1 MPHEDQLELDGFV
14 QHPKTLGAYYTDA
27 QIADFL
33 VNWAIRSRGD
43 TILDPSFGGGV
54 FLRSACK
61 RLRKLHGNPSQSV
74 SGVEIDPLVHQCI
87 SQKLVEEFGV
97 KSENLKLSDFFA
109 LKATEFKPVS
119 AVIGNPP
126 FIRYQRFSGDSRSSA
141 LQRVTEAGV
150 KISELASSWVPF
162 LIHSTHLLKVGGRL
176 AMVVPAEIGHA
187 RYAQP
192 LLEYLGRTFKNVTL
206 LTFRKRLFPDLSEDT
221 MLLLAEGKENCVA
234 QFRWKDFEHAGELKD
249 LPLADGR
256 LPGART
262 LNAGNLTSGSQR
274 LTEQFLPKRARELYA
289 ALKQSE
295 AVSCLGNIADV
306 GIGYVTGAN
315 GFFHLN
321 DATIREYDIPA
332 RFLTRSVRRGRD
344 LSGLRYTE
352 ADWSRADAS
361 YLLNIGSDE
370 SLPVGLKRYLESGV
384 QAGVTKGYKC
394 RTRSPWF
401 KVPHVY
407 LPDAFLSYM
416 SGYTPRLVSNEAN
429 VVAPNSL
436 HIVRL
441 HRHTTMTRD
450 SLTAL
455 WQTSLTKVS
464 VEIEGHPLGGGMLK
478 LEPTEAERV
487 LVAHAAA
494 GQLQLD
500 DLALELDA
508 MVRSGR
514 ERDAQLK
521 ADEEILMKQLGL
533 SRGECTLLEKTT
545 DNLRARR
552 VGNGLP

>member
-1 MPHEDQLELDGFV
+1 MKHQDQLELDGFV
-14 QHPKTLGAYYTDA
+14 QQPKALGAYYTDA

-33 VNWAIRSRGD
+33 VNWAVRTPQD

-61 RLRKLHGNPSQSV
+61 RLRKLNGRPDERMF
-74 SGVEIDPLVHQCI
+74 GIEIDPLVHKCI
-87 SQKLVEEFGV
+87 SQKLVEEFNV
-97 KSENLKLSDFFA
+97 KPEHLKLSDFFA
-109 LKATEFKPVS
+109 LRSTDFNPVS
-119 AVIGNPP
+119 VVIGNPP
-126 FIRYQRFSGDSRSSA
+126 FIRYQRFSGDSRANA
-141 LQRVTEAGV
+141 LRRAAEAGV

-162 LIHSTHLLKVGGRL
+162 LIHSISLLENGGRL

-187 RYAQP
+187 RYAHP
-192 LLEYLGRTFKNVTL
+192 LLGHLGRTFKSVTF

-221 MLLLAEGKENCVA
+221 MLLLAEAKGNYVA
-234 QFRWKDFEHAGELKD
+234 QFRWKDFEHAGVLKD
-249 LPLADGR
+249 FPLANWR
-256 LPGART
+256 LPGTRT
-262 LNAGNLTSGSQR
+262 LDGDKLTSGSQR

-289 ALKQSE
+289 ALKQSN
-295 AVSCLGNIADV
+295 AVDCLGNIADV

-321 DATIREYDIPA
+321 DATIREYDIPS
-332 RFLTRSVRRGRD
+332 RFLTRAVRRGRD
-344 LSGLRYTE
+344 LAGLRYTE
-352 ADWSRADAS
+352 ADWSRVDAS
-361 YLLNIGSDE
+361 YLLDIGNDE
-370 SLPVGLKRYLESGV
+370 DLPVGLKRYLETGV
-384 QAGVTKGYKC
+384 KAGVTEGYKC

-436 HIVRL
+436 HILRL
-441 HRHTTMTRD
+441 HPRSTVTRNA
-450 SLTAL
+450 LTAL

-487 LVAHAAA
+487 LVARAAA
-494 GQLQLD
+494 GNPQLNE
-500 DLALELDA
+500 LALELDA
-508 MVRSGR
+508 MVRSGC

-533 SRGECTLLEKTT
+533 SRAECTVLEKTT
-545 DNLRARR
+545 DSLRSRR
-552 VGNGLP
+552 VRNGLP